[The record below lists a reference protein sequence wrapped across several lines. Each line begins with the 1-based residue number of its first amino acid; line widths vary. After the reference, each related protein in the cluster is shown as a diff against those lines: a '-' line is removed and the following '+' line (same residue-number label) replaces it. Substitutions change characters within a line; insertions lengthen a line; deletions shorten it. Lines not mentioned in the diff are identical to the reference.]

1 MFFNLPLKLPRNDSA
16 PVDLTIDGYTPKVS
30 TTRHASVVEEHEHVF
45 AGRHHGAF
53 NRPLTHADDPHTEG
67 VTTRAE
73 LDVLIGTVPIVAAD
87 QRYKIQISSAL
98 AGSDA
103 PAILPPI
110 ATVICTAEL
119 ALLAEQP
126 EPIRC
131 NTFQTDRLAL
141 EDRRRVEQHGSYRQ
155 AHDEEASS
163 AIKQV
168 AHMGEL
174 GPIAIENGD
183 GNQREKAIE
192 RVKLRCFAP
201 KLL

>member
-1 MFFNLPLKLPRNDSA
+1 LFFNLPLKLPRNDSA

-73 LDVLIGTVPIVAAD
+73 LDVLIGTVPIVAA
-87 QRYKIQISSAL
+87 
-98 AGSDA
+98 
-103 PAILPPI
+103 PI

-126 EPIRC
+126 EPIRY
-131 NTFQTDRLAL
+131 NTF
-141 EDRRRVEQHGSYRQ
+141 
-155 AHDEEASS
+155 
-163 AIKQV
+163 
-168 AHMGEL
+168 
-174 GPIAIENGD
+174 
-183 GNQREKAIE
+183 
-192 RVKLRCFAP
+192 
-201 KLL
+201 